1 MKNTLQTQELILY
14 CILCTML
21 YVISLFYFFGFWV
34 LGLLCHH
41 NASPSV
47 TPENHTSGVQYE
59 GSPQNPNRIERYSCN
74 GSWDWRHTHTHI
86 NKPQRSKTKY
96 TSMNTQNKWTF
107 WSVYFEFFS
116 CTNYIRNAQGVC
128 SNREARKRP
137 AWRHFRNSC
146 HMFVC
151 IVVCA
156 CSRHAL
162 DFKMLFFRCF
172 VTTKGLLRGYFT

>member
-86 NKPQRSKTKY
+86 NKPQRSKTKH

-107 WSVYFEFFS
+107 WSVYFEFFFAPIIS
-116 CTNYIRNAQGVC
+116 GTHRGCAVIGKPG
-128 SNREARKRP
+128 SARLEGTF
-137 AWRHFRNSC
+137 AIH
-146 HMFVC
+146 
-151 IVVCA
+151 
-156 CSRHAL
+156 
-162 DFKMLFFRCF
+162 
-172 VTTKGLLRGYFT
+172 VTCLYVS